1 MSKHSQ
7 YTVGPED
14 AGARLDQY
22 LVAREKDLSRARLQ
36 QLIEQGHVM
45 VDGRAAAK
53 SSVRL
58 KAGQQIAVEVPA
70 PEPVALVPQAMGL
83 RVLYEDAALVVIDKP
98 AGIAVHPGAGV
109 HKATLVHGLLHQI
122 EGLAGI
128 GGELR
133 PGIVHRLDKD
143 TSGCLVVAK
152 SEVALRGLQ
161 AAFKARTVEKVYLAL
176 VHGAPPESG
185 TFDTFHGRH
194 PTDRKRFSS
203 KVSEGRRAI
212 TKWRVLSRSGAEVA
226 KLSGGAQVSLVAI
239 ELLTGRTH
247 QIRAHFSDAGHPL
260 LADSLYGATR
270 REAKLP
276 AGSPIKLAAAALG
289 RQWLHAKTLAFEHPL
304 PEMRPPAQAVLRGA
318 APAKP
323 AANRKKGSRG
333 ITAEER
339 HAVGLGARI
348 DCAAPLP
355 DDLRRALSAV
365 GLEDPD
371 GG

>member
-7 YTVGPED
+7 YAVSLAD

-22 LVAREKDLSRARLQ
+22 LVARETDLSRARLQ
-36 QLIEQGHVM
+36 QLIDQGHVT

-53 SSVRL
+53 SGVRL
-58 KAGQQIAVEVPA
+58 KVGQQIALEVPA
-70 PEPVALVPQAMGL
+70 PEPVTLVPQAMGL

-109 HKATLVHGLLHQI
+109 RSATLVHGLLHQI

-152 SEVALRGLQ
+152 SELALRGLQ

-176 VHGAPPESG
+176 VHGAPPEAG
-185 TFDTFHGRH
+185 TLDTFHGRH
-194 PTDRKRFSS
+194 PTDRKRFST
-203 KVSEGRRAI
+203 KLAEGRRAI
-212 TKWRVLSRSGAEVA
+212 TRWRVLARLGAEVA
-226 KLSGGAQVSLVAI
+226 KRSGGAQVSLLSI
-239 ELLTGRTH
+239 ELMTGRTH
-247 QIRAHFSDAGHPL
+247 QIRAHFSDAGFPL

-276 AGSPIKLAAAALG
+276 EGSPIKLAAAALG
-289 RQWLHAKTLAFEHPL
+289 RQWLHAKTLAFDHPL
-304 PEMRPPAQAVLRGA
+304 PETKTPALPAQQEA
-318 APAKP
+318 ASAKP
-323 AANRKKGSRG
+323 AGKRKKVERG
-333 ITAEER
+333 VER
-339 HAVGLGARI
+339 VERRPIVGARVS
-348 DCAAPLP
+348 CAAPLP

-365 GLEDPD
+365 GLEEPD

>member
-1 MSKHSQ
+1 VSTRSRFE
-7 YTVGPED
+7 VGPAD
-14 AGARLDQY
+14 AGARLDQF
-22 LVAREKDLSRARLQ
+22 LVQREKDLSRARLQ
-36 QLIEQGHVM
+36 QLIEQGHVT

-53 SSVRL
+53 SGVRL
-58 KAGQQIAVEVPA
+58 KAGQTVALEVPA

-83 RVLYEDAALVVIDKP
+83 RVLFEDAALVVIDKP

-109 HKATLVHGLLHQI
+109 RSATLVHGLLHQI

-152 SEVALRGLQ
+152 SEVALRALQ

-176 VHGAPPESG
+176 VHGAPPEAG

-194 PTDRKRFSS
+194 PTDRKRFST
-203 KVSEGRRAI
+203 KLAEGRRAV
-212 TKWRVLSRSGAEVA
+212 TKWRVLARSGPEVA
-226 KLSGGAQVSLVAI
+226 KPGGGAQVTLVSI
-239 ELLTGRTH
+239 ELMTGRTH
-247 QIRAHFSDAGHPL
+247 QIRAHFADAGFPL
-260 LADSLYGATR
+260 VADSLYGATR

-276 AGSPIKLAAAALG
+276 DGSPIKQAAAALG
-289 RQWLHAKTLAFEHPL
+289 RQWLHAKRLAFDHPL
-304 PEMRPPAQAVLRGA
+304 AEGRRPAPAADHQPVPAQAA
-318 APAKP
+318 
-323 AANRKKGSRG
+323 GSRKR
-333 ITAEER
+333 AER
-339 HAVGLGARI
+339 RAAASAQAIHPVARVS
-348 DCAAPLP
+348 CAAPLP
-355 DDLRRALSAV
+355 EDLRRALSAV

>member
-1 MSKHSQ
+1 MSTHSQ
-7 YTVGPED
+7 YAVSQDD

-22 LVAREKDLSRARLQ
+22 LVAREKELSRARLQ
-36 QLIEQGHVM
+36 QLIEQGHVT
-45 VDGRAAAK
+45 VDGRAAPK
-53 SSVRL
+53 SGVRL
-58 KAGQQIAVEVPA
+58 KAGQVIALEVPA

-83 RVLYEDAALVVIDKP
+83 RVLFEDASLVVIDKP

-109 HKATLVHGLLHQI
+109 RSATLVHGLLHQI

-152 SEVALRGLQ
+152 SEMALRGLQ

-176 VHGAPPESG
+176 VHGVPPETG

-194 PTDRKRFSS
+194 PTDRKRFST
-203 KVSEGRRAI
+203 KLAEGRRAI
-212 TKWRVLSRSGAEVA
+212 TKWRVLARSGDEVA
-226 KLSGGAQVSLVAI
+226 KRSGGARVSLLSI
-239 ELLTGRTH
+239 ELMTGRTH
-247 QIRAHFSDAGHPL
+247 QIRAHFADAGFPL
-260 LADSLYGATR
+260 VADSLYGATR
-270 REAKLP
+270 REARLP
-276 AGSPIKLAAAALG
+276 EGSPIKLAAAALG

-304 PEMRPPAQAVLRGA
+304 GVLGATARATASERPV
-318 APAKP
+318 AP
-323 AANRKKGSRG
+323 
-333 ITAEER
+333 
-339 HAVGLGARI
+339 GARI
-348 DCAAPLP
+348 ACAAPLP